1 MKPVLVYSLTECKI
15 ATNTRKKQEEAMMT
29 KSIFTNN
36 YQMLLKLLIAVRKK
50 AGITQQELA
59 KKLGKNQ
66 SYISKYENSERR
78 LDMIEVIAIMKA
90 MDSNPVE
97 LMDNILK
104 EWKE

>member
-1 MKPVLVYSLTECKI
+1 
-15 ATNTRKKQEEAMMT
+15 MT

-50 AGITQQELA
+50 AGITQQTLA

-66 SYISKYENSERR
+66 SYISKYENAERR

-97 LMDNILK
+97 LMNNILK

>member
-1 MKPVLVYSLTECKI
+1 
-15 ATNTRKKQEEAMMT
+15 MT

-36 YQMLLKLLIAVRKK
+36 YQLLLQLLVATRKK
-50 AGITQQELA
+50 ANITQQELA

-78 LDMIEVIAIMKA
+78 LDMIEVIAIVKA
-90 MDSNPVE
+90 MGANPNE
-97 LMDNILK
+97 LMNNILK

>member
-1 MKPVLVYSLTECKI
+1 
-15 ATNTRKKQEEAMMT
+15 MT

-36 YQMLLKLLIAVRKK
+36 YQLLLQLLVATRKK
-50 AGITQQELA
+50 ANITQQELA

-90 MDSNPVE
+90 MGANPTE
-97 LMDNILK
+97 LMNNILK
-104 EWKE
+104 EWKNN

>member
-1 MKPVLVYSLTECKI
+1 
-15 ATNTRKKQEEAMMT
+15 MT

-36 YQMLLKLLIAVRKK
+36 YKLLLQLLIETRKK

-59 KKLGKNQ
+59 KKLHKNQ

-78 LDMIEVIAIMKA
+78 LDMIEVIGIVKA
-90 MDSNPVE
+90 MGANPND
-97 LMDNILK
+97 LMQNILK

>member
-1 MKPVLVYSLTECKI
+1 
-15 ATNTRKKQEEAMMT
+15 MT

-36 YQMLLKLLIAVRKK
+36 YQMLLKLLTAVRKK

-66 SYISKYENSERR
+66 SYISKYENAERR

-97 LMDNILK
+97 LMNNILK

>member
-1 MKPVLVYSLTECKI
+1 
-15 ATNTRKKQEEAMMT
+15 MT

-36 YQMLLKLLIAVRKK
+36 YQLLLKLLVETRKK
-50 AGITQQELA
+50 ARITQQELA

-78 LDMIEVIAIMKA
+78 LDMIEVIAIVKA
-90 MDSNPVE
+90 MGANPSD
-97 LMDNILK
+97 LMQNILK